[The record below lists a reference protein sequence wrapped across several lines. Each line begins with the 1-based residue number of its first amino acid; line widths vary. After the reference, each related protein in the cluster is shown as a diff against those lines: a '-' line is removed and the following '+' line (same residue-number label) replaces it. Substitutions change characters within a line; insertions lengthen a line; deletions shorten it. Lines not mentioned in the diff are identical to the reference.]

1 MKPAVPQPATIRPM
15 RSTDYAAVL
24 SLWQA
29 TEGLTLREADSE
41 EAFGRYLARN
51 PGLSFV
57 VEGEAGLAGAVL
69 CGHDGRRGY
78 LHHLAVAPDRRRQ
91 GLGRALVERCLEVLR
106 TQGIL
111 KCHLFVRTEN
121 TAALSFWRQL
131 GWFGRPDVVML
142 SFSSGGE
149 DA

>member
-1 MKPAVPQPATIRPM
+1 MNLRPMALADYPAV
-15 RSTDYAAVL
+15 S

-29 TEGLTLREADSE
+29 TEGLTLRGADSE

-51 PGLSFV
+51 PGMSFV
-57 VEGEAGLAGAVL
+57 AEDEGGVIGAVL

-78 LHHLAVAPDRRRQ
+78 LHHLAVAAEHRRQ
-91 GLGRALVERCLEVLR
+91 GIGRALVERCLAALR
-106 TQGIL
+106 AEGVL
-111 KCHLFVRTEN
+111 KCHLFVRAEN
-121 TAALSFWRQL
+121 AAALAFWRHL
-131 GWFGRPDVVML
+131 GWFSRPDAVML